1 MVEQPTRGFIPR
13 GYAVSM
19 HHITAW
25 VAVLAAAAAA
35 AVVIAVAIADKLR
48 K

>member
-1 MVEQPTRGFIPR
+1 MVEQPRGGFIPR
-13 GYAVSM
+13 GTLGVM

-25 VAVLAAAAAA
+25 VAVLAAAVAAV
-35 AVVIAVAIADKLR
+35 VVIAVAIADKLR